1 MNSLVL
7 GVGMSSKATRA
18 DVVRLVE
25 EVLAMGDSE
34 LANVAVVATRAR
46 FVHDERLWLGISVVG
61 IDDDNLLERFAAP
74 RRVGI
79 AARVAEGCALL
90 GAGENAQL
98 LVGPVHASY
107 VTVALAQSACDR
119 REQ

>member
-25 EVLAMGDSE
+25 EVLTMGDME
-34 LANVAVVATRAR
+34 LGNVAVVATRAR
-46 FVHDERLWLGISVVG
+46 FVHDERLQLGIPVVG
-61 IDDDNLLERFAAP
+61 IDDDDLLERFASP

-79 AARVAEGCALL
+79 AARVAEGCAMI

-98 LVGPVHASY
+98 LVGPVRATF
-107 VTVALAQSACDR
+107 VTVALAQSALDR